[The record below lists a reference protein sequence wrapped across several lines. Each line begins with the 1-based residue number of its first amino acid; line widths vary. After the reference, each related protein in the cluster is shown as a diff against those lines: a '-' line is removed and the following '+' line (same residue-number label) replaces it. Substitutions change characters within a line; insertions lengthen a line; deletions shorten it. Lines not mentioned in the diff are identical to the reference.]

1 MHHMID
7 WDSIW
12 RVKNSQSESLRQG
25 NRNME
30 RVIEV
35 FVELD
40 GSFQFVG
47 RLWSRSLKGRESA
60 SFEYDKTWIAS
71 DARFALEPLLTID
84 TGIHHSQP
92 GKPLFGAIGDSAPD
106 RWGRALMRRVERK
119 NAEGEKRTQR
129 TLLEIDYLLQ
139 VDDRIRQGALRF
151 REAGATEF
159 LAHGHPSIPPLVEL
173 PKLLSASDHVHQCP

>member
-1 MHHMID
+1 
-7 WDSIW
+7 
-12 RVKNSQSESLRQG
+12 
-25 NRNME
+25 ME

-40 GSFQFVG
+40 GTSQFVG

-60 SFEYDKTWIAS
+60 SFEYDKKWIAS

-106 RWGRALMRRVERK
+106 RWGRALMRRAERK
-119 NAEGEKRTQR
+119 KAEGRRLQCLMLMEASRIDR
-129 TLLEIDYLLQ
+129 TLCLSQ
-139 VDDRIRQGALRF
+139 RQKRHPFGRNAVSVSILRMRR
-151 REAGATEF
+151 RERRART
-159 LAHGHPSIPPLVEL
+159 
-173 PKLLSASDHVHQCP
+173 D

>member
-1 MHHMID
+1 
-7 WDSIW
+7 
-12 RVKNSQSESLRQG
+12 
-25 NRNME
+25 ME

-40 GSFQFVG
+40 GTSQFVG

-60 SFEYDKTWIAS
+60 SFEYDKKWIAS

-106 RWGRALMRRVERK
+106 RWGRAF
-119 NAEGEKRTQR
+119 NASSGTQ
-129 TLLEIDYLLQ
+129 E
-139 VDDRIRQGALRF
+139 
-151 REAGATEF
+151 
-159 LAHGHPSIPPLVEL
+159 
-173 PKLLSASDHVHQCP
+173 C